1 VSSTHGRPAN
11 GPRGAGEDRPSDEAA
26 TADARP
32 PDAAATAD
40 DRPPDAA
47 ATADARPPD
56 AAAAADAPPDVAD
69 LDAELLRL
77 AYRRA
82 LAATERVVQRSLTDF
97 LR

>member
-11 GPRGAGEDRPSDEAA
+11 GPRGAGEDRPSDE
-26 TADARP
+26 
-32 PDAAATAD
+32 
-40 DRPPDAA
+40 A

>member
-40 DRPPDAA
+40 
-47 ATADARPPD
+47 
-56 AAAAADAPPDVAD
+56 APPDVAD

>member
-11 GPRGAGEDRPSDEAA
+11 GPRGAGEDRPSDGAA

-40 DRPPDAA
+40 
-47 ATADARPPD
+47 ARPPE

>member
-1 VSSTHGRPAN
+1 MSSTHGRPAN
-11 GPRGAGEDRPSDEAA
+11 GPRGAGEDRPSDGAA
-26 TADARP
+26 TADA
-32 PDAAATAD
+32 
-40 DRPPDAA
+40 RPPDAA

>member
-1 VSSTHGRPAN
+1 MSSTHGRPAN

-26 TADARP
+26 TADA
-32 PDAAATAD
+32 
-40 DRPPDAA
+40 RPPDAA